1 MATPT
6 LPYPLLSPEFYH
18 HPYPVYHTLQQHEP
32 IHWSD
37 DMGAWYVTRYAD
49 VAALLRDPRLT
60 SNRTSGILRGLTPEQ
75 QVEFQPLRNLLER
88 WPVFTDPPR
97 HTHLRALLTRVFPP
111 RFTSALQPRV
121 AALVDEL
128 LAPAAARGRADL
140 MPELAYPLPA
150 LIIGELLGARREDQD
165 QLQIWSEQIVKFGPG
180 RFSPDDL
187 RTIQRG
193 FVAMTEYFRQL
204 LDSGQAPPDSIAHQ
218 LMLEQRQD
226 PSLDAADLL
235 AICTLMMFAGHET
248 TMNLIANGA
257 LTLLEHPDQLALLR
271 EQPGLIKSA
280 VEEVL
285 RYECPIQ
292 NISRGV
298 IEEIEVGGVA
308 IKRGQRVVLAV
319 GAANRDP
326 QQFPEPERF
335 DIRREPNR
343 HIAFGHGIHFCL
355 GAQLARLEGQ
365 IALGELV
372 RRFPRLRRAA
382 GRPTLWKPLSLVRE
396 MQALHVEL

>member
-1 MATPT
+1 MTTSTPA
-6 LPYPLLSPEFYH
+6 YPLLSPEFYH
-18 HPYPVYHTLQQHEP
+18 NPYPVYHTLQRHEP
-32 IHWSD
+32 IHWNDAMS
-37 DMGAWYVTRYAD
+37 AWYVTRYAD

-60 SNRTSGILRGLTPEQ
+60 SNRTAGILRGLTPEQ
-75 QVEFQPLRNLLER
+75 ERELRPLRDLLER

-97 HTHLRALLTRVFPP
+97 HTQLRALLTRVFPP
-111 RFTSALQPRV
+111 RFTSALQPRI

-128 LAPAAARGRADL
+128 LAPAAARGHADL

-150 LIIGELLGARREDQD
+150 LIVGELLGARREDQD
-165 QLQIWSEQIVKFGPG
+165 QIQIWSEQIVKFGPG
-180 RFSPDDL
+180 RFSLDDL
-187 RTIQRG
+187 RAIQSG
-193 FVAMTEYFRQL
+193 FVAMTEYFRRL

-218 LMLEQRQD
+218 LMQEQQQD
-226 PSLDAADLL
+226 ASLDGADLL

-257 LTLLEHPDQLALLR
+257 LTLLQHPEQLALLR
-271 EQPGLIKSA
+271 GQPALVKAA

-292 NISRGV
+292 HISRGV
-298 IEEIEVGGVA
+298 LEDMELGGVA
-308 IKRGQRVVLAV
+308 FKRGQRVVLAI

-326 QQFPEPERF
+326 QQFPDPDRF

-365 IALGELV
+365 IALGELA
-372 RRFPRLRRAA
+372 RRFPLMRLADEQ
-382 GRPTLWKPLSLVRE
+382 TVWKPLTLVRE
-396 MQALHVEL
+396 MEALRVTL